1 MFELVQALEI
11 HILIEL
17 GISVDFLET
26 SNYSKNSGVTGSGF
40 VALAELGFPN
50 DSASVLGIPEE
61 ASSSQSVQQ
70 QVSLVDLV
78 VISE

>member
-26 SNYSKNSGVTGSGF
+26 SSYSKNSGVIGSGF
-40 VALAELGFPN
+40 VALAELESPN
-50 DSASVLGIPEE
+50 DSASG
-61 ASSSQSVQQ
+61 S
-70 QVSLVDLV
+70 
-78 VISE
+78 

>member
-26 SNYSKNSGVTGSGF
+26 SSYSKNSGVIGSGF
-40 VALAELGFPN
+40 VALAELESPN
-50 DSASVLGIPEE
+50 DSASVPGIPEE
-61 ASSSQSVQQ
+61 VSSS
-70 QVSLVDLV
+70 
-78 VISE
+78 

>member
-1 MFELVQALEI
+1 MPVLEI
-11 HILIEL
+11 HILTEL

-26 SNYSKNSGVTGSGF
+26 SSYSKNSGVIGSGF
-40 VALAELGFPN
+40 VALAELESPN
-50 DSASVLGIPEE
+50 DSASVPGIPEE

-78 VISE
+78 VRLE